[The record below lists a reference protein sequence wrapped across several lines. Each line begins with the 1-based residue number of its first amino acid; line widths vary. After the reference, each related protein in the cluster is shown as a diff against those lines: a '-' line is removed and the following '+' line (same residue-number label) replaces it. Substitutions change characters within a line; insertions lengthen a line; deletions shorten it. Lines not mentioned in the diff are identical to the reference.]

1 MKTFTTT
8 GQADADVS
16 ATVDPRARPLW
27 APWRMQFVA
36 GPKTAGCF
44 LCDKGAAAP
53 ATDEEQ
59 LVIARGE
66 RCYVLLNAF
75 PYNSGHLLVAPY
87 RHIADL
93 AGLDAGE
100 LQELMALIIRAQA
113 VMTACMRPDGF
124 NCGFNLG
131 AAAGA
136 GVPGHLHGHLV
147 PRWTGDTNF
156 MPVLG
161 DTRVVP
167 QALADTARFLR
178 QQWNQV
184 P

>member
-1 MKTFTTT
+1 MATS
-8 GQADADVS
+8 S
-16 ATVDPRARPLW
+16 APQPPPPPPAAAAEPRARPLW

-36 GPKTAGCF
+36 GPKKDRCF

-53 ATDEEQ
+53 EVDEAE

-66 RCYVLLNAF
+66 RCYLLLNAF

-87 RHIADL
+87 RHVPDL
-93 AGLDAGE
+93 GGLDAGE
-100 LQELMALIIRAQA
+100 LQELMALAIRAQA
-113 VMTACMRPDGF
+113 VMTACMRPEGF
-124 NCGFNLG
+124 NFGFNLG

-136 GVPGHLHGHLV
+136 GVPGHSHGHLV

-178 QQWNQV
+178 QQWAKQ
-184 P
+184 